1 MKANLL
7 KVITT
12 ILLIITMTMANFI
25 LLGFSVVSYA
35 VDALGEENTSHKN
48 VTFSANLKN
57 GEDESPDLKAKMD
70 SSELNLH
77 MKISVKQEG
86 YFNGKITLNNSNF
99 KLKTD
104 ILSEGI
110 TKIENNVI
118 YLSQINAGETRDIL
132 VGIEVIKDNQFNLGI
147 LDMESELQIEGI
159 YRDSSEKDIQITGT
173 RTVKL
178 QLTSPYDEQNNGI
191 ILESNV
197 ITNSVVRYK
206 DSDRRIVQL
215 YVKSGLNGNLFPIKL
230 TEMQL
235 NAPKIND
242 KYPEEVI
249 VASKGTLATNGK
261 TLQEDNWNY
270 NQENGELKISLSND
284 ANENIV
290 TWNKSGTDE
299 FVITYIFAGSDNIG
313 GQTFKAS

>member
-1 MKANLL
+1 MKAKFL
-7 KVITT
+7 KIFLAM
-12 ILLIITMTMANFI
+12 LLIITLTSANFI
-25 LLGFSVVSYA
+25 LIGFNSISYA
-35 VDALGEENTSHKN
+35 VEKLSEDKNTSHKN
-48 VTFSANLKN
+48 IEFMAYFKDDSQNETM
-57 GEDESPDLKAKMD
+57 ESSTTTEKTDLK
-70 SSELNLH
+70 LYFNVN
-77 MKISVKQEG
+77 VKQEG

-132 VGIEVIKDNQFNLGI
+132 VGIEVTKDNQFNLGI

-261 TLQEDNWNY
+261 TLQEIMEQFLILY
-270 NQENGELKISLSND
+270 Y
-284 ANENIV
+284 NENI
-290 TWNKSGTDE
+290 TKKE
-299 FVITYIFAGSDNIG
+299 A
-313 GQTFKAS
+313 